1 MRARIA
7 GTAVAALLLIFH
19 QVTDQYSVYA
29 LVVVAYGTV
38 TAAAV
43 STRRGISTNPAF
55 WLLDGVFALALVL
68 AGGNWRSPVYLL
80 ALTALIL
87 PATAGPRWR
96 GVAAT
101 GAFAIGYL
109 TVALFTGVDWNTLD
123 TTPRL
128 ESFST
133 HLSLPLLLGIGLAY
147 MAELLR
153 HLDRERARSSELALE
168 AERRRLARELHDS
181 AKQRIHAAH
190 LVLSSLPRNGTG
202 PAGDAITLA
211 LGELESAGSEMDS
224 SLANLRSV
232 SADTTLA
239 GAVRIRAARLE
250 AATGIPIEVLDD
262 ETSLTGSGVNHAFHI
277 VSEAMTNAVRH
288 ARPSRVAVSLTVN
301 AGMLSAAVEDDGVG
315 LPKEAPWDSQGIRSM
330 LERAEFL
337 GGSLAVTGRPSGG
350 QGTQVRLVAPIDTM
364 LERAR

>member
-19 QVTDQYSVYA
+19 RVTDQDSLYA
-29 LVVVAYGTV
+29 VVVVVYGTV

-43 STRRGISTNPAF
+43 SRRRDISTSPAF
-55 WLLDGVFALALVL
+55 WLLDGAFALGLVL

-101 GAFAIGYL
+101 GAFAIGFL

-153 HLDRERARSSELALE
+153 RLDRERARSSELALE

-190 LVLSSLPRNGTG
+190 LVLSSVAGNGTG
-202 PAGDAITLA
+202 PAGDAIALA
-211 LGELESAGSEMDS
+211 LGELECAGSEMDS

-232 SADTTLA
+232 SGETTLA
-239 GAVRIRAARLE
+239 GAVRIRAARLA
-250 AATGIPIEVLDD
+250 AATGIPIEVSDD
-262 ETSLTGSGVNHAFHI
+262 DSNLTGSGVNHAFHI

-288 ARPSRVAVSLTVN
+288 AGPSKVLVSLTVS
-301 AGMLSAAVEDDGVG
+301 AGMLSAVVEDDGIG
-315 LPKEAPWDSQGIRSM
+315 LPRETPWDSQGIRSM

-337 GGSLAVTGRPSGG
+337 GGSLAVTGGPAGG
-350 QGTQVRLVAPIDTM
+350 QGTQVRLVAPVDSL
-364 LERAR
+364 LEQAR

>member
-19 QVTDQYSVYA
+19 RVTDQDGLYA
-29 LVVVAYGTV
+29 LVVVAYGTG
-38 TAAAV
+38 TAAGVAI
-43 STRRGISTNPAF
+43 RRGLSTSPAF
-55 WLLDGVFALALVL
+55 WLFDGAFALALVL

-128 ESFST
+128 ESFSA

-153 HLDRERARSSELALE
+153 HLDRERVRSSELALE

-190 LVLSSLPRNGTG
+190 LVLSSLPPQRHRSRRGRDRSGARRARVRWLGDGLEPREPSQRVGRDDPGRRRAHPRRPARGRNGHT
-202 PAGDAITLA
+202 D
-211 LGELESAGSEMDS
+211 
-224 SLANLRSV
+224 R
-232 SADTTLA
+232 
-239 GAVRIRAARLE
+239 
-250 AATGIPIEVLDD
+250 
-262 ETSLTGSGVNHAFHI
+262 
-277 VSEAMTNAVRH
+277 
-288 ARPSRVAVSLTVN
+288 
-301 AGMLSAAVEDDGVG
+301 GVG
-315 LPKEAPWDSQGIRSM
+315 
-330 LERAEFL
+330 
-337 GGSLAVTGRPSGG
+337 
-350 QGTQVRLVAPIDTM
+350 
-364 LERAR
+364 